1 MERKNILLIKTVSRY
16 GSSERYIEE
25 WASAIRKMGC
35 NTCIIDGWSLAQPKL
50 YAHVISKY
58 KFDAVLDLNGV
69 CCSWGITKNLPL
81 QTIYGIYL
89 CDPPFGIR
97 DSLNQADD
105 RTVVFTCDKN
115 FCDYIERF
123 FPLVKHTEF
132 IPLSGSFYSEQI
144 PYEERELDI
153 IFTGTY
159 QNPEA
164 IKEELVSRFEP
175 GGALAKFLEDMLE
188 DIIANPQYTLWECLD
203 RILKKYGQEISDADF
218 EELTYEFGKVD
229 FYARFYYRDKVI
241 RTLIDS
247 GLKIHIFGQGWENFH
262 AEHKEN
268 LIIHEGGAYAAE
280 KALANAKISLNIM
293 PWFKDAFQE
302 RIAAAMLSKAVAV
315 TDESKFIVEN
325 FENDKELLIFSL
337 KEIDALP
344 ERIKYLLSHPE
355 EAMEMVENG
364 YRKVQGHTWYARTR
378 GILQKMEEDF
388 GISLIQEGEGEELE
402 FDLEY
407 PDEQTVR
414 LDAVYEL
421 YQMAALADRDAGKI
435 EKLSE
440 TDIRFLQQKFEKFTR
455 QFSKRLEGMAWNEMV
470 QKAMSQSNAKEES
483 VKDIVELFSL
493 QCKALAGKLLLEE
506 KGLKL

>member
-69 CCSWGITKNLPL
+69 CCSWGITKNLSL

-115 FCDYIERF
+115 FCDYIEQF

-132 IPLSGSFYSEQI
+132 IPLSGSSYSEQI

-159 QNPEA
+159 QNPEV
-164 IKEELVSRFEP
+164 IKKELVSRFEL

-203 RILKKYGQEISDADF
+203 RILKKYGQEVSDADF
-218 EELTYEFGKVD
+218 EELTYEFGQVD

-302 RIAAAMLSKAVAV
+302 RIAAAMLNGAAAV
-315 TDESKFIVEN
+315 TDESKFIAEN

-337 KEIDALP
+337 KEIDVLP
-344 ERIKYLLSHPE
+344 EQIKYLLSHPE

-378 GILQKMEEDF
+378 GMLQKMEEDF

>member
-1 MERKNILLIKTVSRY
+1 MERKNVLLIKTVSRY

-69 CCSWGITKNLPL
+69 CYSWGITKNLPL

-97 DSLNQADD
+97 GSLNQADD

-132 IPLSGSFYSEQI
+132 IPLSGSSYSEQI

-159 QNPEA
+159 QNPET
-164 IKEELVSRFEP
+164 IKKELVSQFEP

-188 DIIANPQYTLWECLD
+188 DIIANPQYTLWECLA
-203 RILKKYGQEISDADF
+203 RILRKYGQEVSDADF
-218 EELTYEFGKVD
+218 NELCDEFGQVD

-247 GLKIHIFGQGWENFH
+247 GLKIHIFGQGWENFQ

-268 LIIHEGGAYAAE
+268 LIIHEGGSYAAE
-280 KALANAKISLNIM
+280 KALANAKIALNIM

-315 TDESKFIVEN
+315 TDESKYTVEN
-325 FENDKELLIFSL
+325 FEDDKELLIFSL
-337 KEIDALP
+337 KNIDALP
-344 ERIKYLLSHPE
+344 ERIKHLLSHPE
-355 EAMEMVENG
+355 KEMEISENG
-364 YRKVQGHTWYARTR
+364 YQKVQNHTWYVRTR
-378 GILQKMEEDF
+378 RMLQKMEEDF
-388 GISLIQEGEGEELE
+388 GISLIREGEGEELE

-407 PDEQTVR
+407 PDEQTVV

-421 YQMAALADRDAGKI
+421 WKMAVLAKDDVGKI
-435 EKLSE
+435 ERLSK
-440 TDIRFLQQKFEKFTR
+440 TDLDFLLEKFERFNR
-455 QFSKRLEGMAWNEMV
+455 QFGKRLKGMEMREII
-470 QKAMSQSNAKEES
+470 QDSMRCNQNGKIL
-483 VKDIVELFSL
+483 KDVVELFSL
-493 QCKALAGKLLLEE
+493 QCEALIGELLLQE